1 MILASVL
8 EKLSSELFTSEAL
21 PVCFTQV
28 PAPKDQNVYTTYLN
42 TSIAQLKKEQESLQD
57 GAQKHIENLQ
67 EQIQT
72 LELENAGFA
81 TTDLQQKEHASEER
95 NQISS
100 LQLSLQ
106 EVTTTLRQQEQ
117 QTATLLE
124 EIEDLKDQ
132 NNDLEMYN
140 GAYQREVEQL
150 KQQLEGGSGKDMGLK
165 NITEELQKAN
175 GMLEHQNAE
184 LESLQKDNAE
194 LKTDRQTLGESL
206 KEMQQQQQQTET
218 VSDSPSESNSGGGG
232 VKFGVLKRK
241 IRELEEK
248 NLKLQAEV
256 TSLKEQTPPLSSLT
270 DGEDNEL
277 KQEIE
282 DLKEQIND
290 LQNYNSAY
298 QREVEQLK
306 QQLEDVSGNDT
317 ELTNITEEL
326 QRANEMLT
334 HRNGELERLQK
345 ENSELNTAKQ
355 KLEEMNEQL
364 QQQQQQQTE
373 TSSNSPSE
381 SSGGSVK
388 FGVLKRQ
395 IKELEEN
402 NLKLQTE
409 VTVLKQQTS
418 QLSSST
424 DDKSSVEN
432 SELKQETEDLK
443 EQINDLQNYNSAY
456 QREVEQLKQ
465 QLQES
470 SAAGSNQAELQ
481 ESVNNLNQQLL
492 QYQTYCTNMQAE
504 NEHLKRLSQA
514 AVSQGSDQEVAVKME
529 LQNQIV
535 VLTNENYHYQT
546 EYENLR
552 QSWIKYQQ
560 ESATY
565 MESLQ
570 QQNQQLQLEYQQLQ
584 QQQQSLQSSFNSQPA
599 SIEPATA
606 LTPPANSSQLQGKLH
621 DLSLMLTEKT
631 EECARLQQENDNTKA
646 KLVEVQNDSS
656 DMELVREE
664 CKQLK
669 AMLMSKGDE
678 EIISSLQMENKRL
691 KQQMDHVQKL
701 DMEKD
706 NDLSDMELLKEECR
720 QLKLMLVNK
729 DSPAQFQQL
738 EEQKTQ
744 LEHSL
749 RTKDEELSHLNAS
762 LIEMQNSV
770 SDMDLVR
777 EECKQ
782 LKTMLMNSTNQTHEQ
797 SASIQSDYSDNSYK
811 ELEARLKTRE
821 DELRH
826 KDSIIY
832 EMQNT
837 SGDVELLR
845 QQCEQLKSM
854 LSERE
859 NNGGVGANN
868 TFNDSSLN
876 PNNTSAF
883 DNSFMVQ
890 VQQLE
895 EVMKEKDQVI
905 YEKDQVISEKD
916 LQLKQYLN
924 RITELENS
932 CSDMEL
938 LHTECR
944 ALKEMIGEKETMF
957 AELQNDLDLANSM
970 VEQRHTE
977 TSVKNTENQLLRDQI
992 KELSESI
999 ASKDVEISN
1008 MRDEMQEATL
1018 QDENIHMLQTEY
1030 RNVEEQLKGKEKELL
1045 DSQQRLFEMETHCE
1059 RMKVYEEQYQTL
1071 KDTLIEKDAELSTL
1085 QLQSSESSI
1094 LESETVTLL
1103 QQELNQLKTLL
1114 YEKENEIV
1122 EINKV
1127 LEKKNVELQD
1137 LSNNLN
1143 QMRTSLNDAKMEKDD
1158 LHRQLEQVKAD
1169 ADKIQKQQQQ
1179 QQTETAS
1186 ANSPSQSNSGA
1197 GGVKFGVLKRKIKEL
1212 EEMNLKLQQ
1221 TNGNASGEMESQV
1234 IYYKSMVD
1242 EVNVKY
1248 NNLKETLKDTVSKCE
1263 LLTKERD
1270 ELRLLKEGLED
1281 EYKAAADVQN
1291 VQIERLQQNMLQNE
1305 EHQQALIERLT
1316 NQSSESTRS
1325 VEGLQQEKHIVDVF
1339 VSNMNGLLQ
1348 ISSHQDS
1355 GATRTEEL
1363 TLIIQQVQVLLNTLQ
1378 QREALLQRM
1387 QEDHQSQLERLNQD
1401 LLGKSKQLDDSLMQF
1416 KESEFKMTDLQSQ
1429 VQEYQE
1435 LELMY
1440 QAKCQ
1445 ECEQLQTSLS
1455 QLNESAKQQ
1464 QQQLLQSSP
1473 SSKNPE
1479 ESEHLREELLKSSNT
1494 LLDKTKECDQLKLD
1508 MLKLEEKVFNQ
1519 EQMLAQTQGAGTKL
1533 QELTVMCQRKD
1544 EEIQRLQLQ
1553 LEDSTAVLES
1563 GKKEKAFLDQLVK
1576 EKNALAAEKEE
1587 LVFQFNQ
1594 LNGRLQEQDIALKH
1608 KDTNSKEVEAKT
1620 KRELERLRNHLMM
1633 V

>member
-1 MILASVL
+1 MFIQVENNANHQMILASVL
-8 EKLSSELFTSEAL
+8 KKLSSELFTSEAL
-21 PVCFTQV
+21 PDCFAET
-28 PAPKDQNVYTTYLN
+28 PAPEDQNVYTMYLN
-42 TSIAQLKKEQESLQD
+42 TSIAQLKKDQESLHD
-57 GAQKHIENLQ
+57 GAQKQIEILQ
-67 EQIQT
+67 EKVQT
-72 LELENAGFA
+72 LELENAAGFA
-81 TTDLQQKEHASEER
+81 TADLQQKEHSGEEDS
-95 NQISS
+95 QISS
-100 LQLSLQ
+100 LQMSLQ
-106 EVTTTLRQQEQ
+106 EVTTTLQQQEQ

-124 EIEDLKDQ
+124 EIEDLKEQ

-150 KQQLEGGSGKDMGLK
+150 KQQLSNVSGDDTNLK
-165 NITEELQKAN
+165 NVTEELQKVN
-175 GMLEHQNAE
+175 EMLERQNAE
-184 LESLQKDNAE
+184 LKILQRENAE
-194 LKTDRQTLGESL
+194 LNVEKLNLEESL
-206 KEMQQQQQQTET
+206 KGMKLQPQQNET
-218 VSDSPSESNSGGGG
+218 TRASSPSESSGGG

-241 IRELEEK
+241 IKDLEES
-248 NLKLQAEV
+248 NLKLQTEV
-256 TSLKEQTPPLSSLT
+256 TALKQQSSPSPSLT
-270 DGEDNEL
+270 DDKLSGETNEQ

-282 DLKEQIND
+282 DLKEQISD

-306 QQLEDVSGNDT
+306 QQLKQQLSNASGDDT
-317 ELTNITEEL
+317 NLKNVTEEL
-326 QRANEMLT
+326 QKVNEILEL
-334 HRNGELERLQK
+334 RNAELESLQK
-345 ENSELNTAKQ
+345 ENSELNSDKQ
-355 KLEEMNEQL
+355 KLEELRNQQL
-364 QQQQQQQTE
+364 QQQQNTE
-373 TSSNSPSE
+373 TASNSSSE

-409 VTVLKQQTS
+409 VTALKQQS
-418 QLSSST
+418 SPSSSLT
-424 DDKSSVEN
+424 DDKLSGETN
-432 SELKQETEDLK
+432 ELKQEIEDLK
-443 EQINDLQNYNSAY
+443 EQTNDLQNYNSAY
-456 QREVEQLKQ
+456 QLEVEQLKQ

-470 SAAGSNQAELQ
+470 SAAGSHQVELQ
-481 ESVNNLNQQLL
+481 ESVNNLNQQLQ

-514 AVSQGSDQEVAVKME
+514 AVSQGPDQEVGIKME
-529 LQNQIV
+529 LQNQIAT
-535 VLTNENYHYQT
+535 LTNENHHYQT

-584 QQQQSLQSSFNSQPA
+584 QQQKQQSVSFNSQPT
-599 SIEPATA
+599 SIEPTSA
-606 LTPPANSSQLQGKLH
+606 PPANSNQLQEKLH

-678 EIISSLQMENKRL
+678 EIISNLQMENKRL
-691 KQQMDHVQKL
+691 KQEMDHVQKL

-706 NDLSDMELLKEECR
+706 NDLSDMELLREECR

-729 DSPAQFQQL
+729 DSPAEFQQL
-738 EEQKTQ
+738 EKEKTQ

-749 RTKDEELSHLNAS
+749 RSKDDELSNLNAS
-762 LIEMQNSV
+762 LIDMQNSV

-782 LKTMLMNSTNQTHEQ
+782 LKTMLMNSTNQTQEQ
-797 SASIQSDYSDNSYK
+797 PASLQSDYSDNSYK
-811 ELEARLKTRE
+811 ELEAKLKTRE

-845 QQCEQLKSM
+845 QQCEQLKGM

-859 NNGGVGANN
+859 NSGVGANN
-868 TFNDSSLN
+868 TFNESSVN
-876 PNNTSAF
+876 QNNTSAF

-905 YEKDQVISEKD
+905 SEKE

-938 LHTECR
+938 LHNECR

-957 AELQNDLDLANSM
+957 AELQNDLDLANSI
-970 VEQRHTE
+970 VEQRHNE
-977 TSVKNTENQLLRDQI
+977 TSVKNTENHLLREQI
-992 KELSESI
+992 KELSECI

-1008 MRDEMQEATL
+1008 MRDEMQEAML

-1030 RNVEEQLKGKEKELL
+1030 RNVEEQLKGKEKELA
-1045 DSQQRLFEMETHCE
+1045 DTQQSLFEIETHYE

-1071 KDTLIEKDAELSTL
+1071 KDTLKEKDAELSTL
-1085 QLQSSESSI
+1085 QLQSSDSSI

-1103 QQELNQLKTLL
+1103 QQELNQLKSLL

-1122 EINKV
+1122 ERNNV
-1127 LEKKNVELQD
+1127 LERKNVELQD
-1137 LSNNLN
+1137 LSN
-1143 QMRTSLNDAKMEKDD
+1143 SLNEIKMSLDELKKEKDEI
-1158 LHRQLEQVKAD
+1158 HRQLEQAKTD
-1169 ADKIQKQQQQ
+1169 ADKVQNQQQQ
-1179 QQTETAS
+1179 KTEIVTS
-1186 ANSPSQSNSGA
+1186 NSPSESTSNVG

-1212 EEMNLKLQQ
+1212 EETNLKLQQ
-1221 TNGNASGEMESQV
+1221 QQQQQQQTNVDNNTGEMESQV
-1234 IYYKSMVD
+1234 IYYKSMVE
-1242 EVNVKY
+1242 EVNGKY
-1248 NNLKETLKDTVSKCE
+1248 YQLKEKFNNAETKCDA
-1263 LLTKERD
+1263 LTKERD
-1270 ELRLLKEGLED
+1270 ELQLLKEGLED

-1291 VQIERLQQNMLQNE
+1291 IQIEQLQRNMVQNE

-1316 NQSSESTRS
+1316 AQSSENTNS

-1348 ISSHQDS
+1348 ISSVSQD
-1355 GATRTEEL
+1355 RTTEL
-1363 TLIIQQVQVLLNTLQ
+1363 MVIMQQVQVLLNTLQ

-1387 QEDHQSQLERLNQD
+1387 QEDHQSQLERLLFILPLP
-1401 LLGKSKQLDDSLMQF
+1401 LLIVLVSSC
-1416 KESEFKMTDLQSQ
+1416 TVQSCLVVPQ
-1429 VQEYQE
+1429 IT
-1435 LELMY
+1435 
-1440 QAKCQ
+1440 A
-1445 ECEQLQTSLS
+1445 
-1455 QLNESAKQQ
+1455 
-1464 QQQLLQSSP
+1464 QS
-1473 SSKNPE
+1473 
-1479 ESEHLREELLKSSNT
+1479 
-1494 LLDKTKECDQLKLD
+1494 
-1508 MLKLEEKVFNQ
+1508 
-1519 EQMLAQTQGAGTKL
+1519 
-1533 QELTVMCQRKD
+1533 
-1544 EEIQRLQLQ
+1544 
-1553 LEDSTAVLES
+1553 
-1563 GKKEKAFLDQLVK
+1563 
-1576 EKNALAAEKEE
+1576 
-1587 LVFQFNQ
+1587 
-1594 LNGRLQEQDIALKH
+1594 
-1608 KDTNSKEVEAKT
+1608 
-1620 KRELERLRNHLMM
+1620 
-1633 V
+1633 